1 MLCCIACAGGSTCHL
16 HRSCTLAP
24 QNLMDLQQLC
34 PQTFS
39 VDVRAR
45 YQMLLPFPHH
55 DTVAEDAAVTFFGE
69 DPVLS

>member
-1 MLCCIACAGGSTCHL
+1 
-16 HRSCTLAP
+16 
-24 QNLMDLQQLC
+24 MDLQQLC

-45 YQMLLPFPHH
+45 YQMLLPFAHH

-69 DPVLS
+69 DPVLSWLGHSAQAGVLGLEDHPRSERSCKH

>member
-1 MLCCIACAGGSTCHL
+1 
-16 HRSCTLAP
+16 
-24 QNLMDLQQLC
+24 MDLQQLC

-45 YQMLLPFPHH
+45 YQMLLPFAHH